1 MGDPQMM
8 GNAQQL
14 KESCG
19 DFQTFGSEQFSSEEQ
34 AAVQKALHQRLGPN
48 FISKRPGGG
57 GPVAYI
63 EGWRAISLA
72 NEIFGFNGW
81 SHSVT
86 QQTIDFVDHNQGR
99 FYVGVSAFVRVQ
111 LKDGVFH
118 EDIGYG
124 TSEGQRS
131 KALSIEKARKEAVTD
146 GLKRALKSFGNALG
160 NCLGDK
166 DYTRLIGS
174 KPKDAPNYS
183 PEESINSCSLG
194 LADIRSR
201 NIRKAEATKKQLA
214 QARLH
219 TSAPGAIQATNTAPT
234 IEEKKPSVEE
244 PVVKKKKYSID
255 VTNSKE
261 TVKIDLKEEC
271 SGEPT
276 AATGEPLD
284 PAEFAKQE
292 RLRKQKEKQAKFQS
306 EVGKRKFEEV
316 EKVHIQGKEN
326 EILVA
331 EDSDEMWESLS
342 QMPTMEMMEPAES
355 TTYNKKNLLD
365 KTGLENT
372 RLGWKSPRSIGRGQK
387 SYRV

>member
-1 MGDPQMM
+1 MA
-8 GNAQQL
+8 NAQQL
-14 KESCG
+14 KENCSE
-19 DFQTFGSEQFSSEEQ
+19 FQTFGSEQFSSEEQ

-48 FISKRPGGG
+48 FISKRPAGG
-57 GPVAYI
+57 GPVAYL
-63 EGWRAISLA
+63 EGWKAISLA

-166 DYTRLIGS
+166 DYTRLIGA
-174 KPKDAPNYS
+174 KPKDAPNYP
-183 PEESINSCSLG
+183 PEEIINSCSLG

-201 NIRKAEATKKQLA
+201 NIRKAEAAKKQLA
-214 QARLH
+214 QMRHHA
-219 TSAPGAIQATNTAPT
+219 SAPGAIPASAAGN
-234 IEEKKPSVEE
+234 IEETKPLSVE
-244 PVVKKKKYSID
+244 PVVKKKKYSIE
-255 VTNSKE
+255 VTDTKE
-261 TVKIDLKEEC
+261 TEKSDLKEEWT
-271 SGEPT
+271 SEPT
-276 AATGEPLD
+276 AIAGESLD

-292 RLRKQKEKQAKFQS
+292 RLRKQKEKQARFQS
-306 EVGKRKFEEV
+306 EVSKRKLEEMAPACN
-316 EKVHIQGKEN
+316 QGKEN

-342 QMPTMEMMEPAES
+342 QMPTMEMMMEPAES
-355 TTYNKKNLLD
+355 TMDNRKNLVD
-365 KTGLENT
+365 KTGLANT
-372 RLGWKSPRSIGRGQK
+372 RLGWKSPRSIGRGAKGQK

>member
-1 MGDPQMM
+1 
-8 GNAQQL
+8 
-14 KESCG
+14 
-19 DFQTFGSEQFSSEEQ
+19 
-34 AAVQKALHQRLGPN
+34 LHQRLGPN
-48 FISKRPGGG
+48 FISKRPAGG
-57 GPVAYI
+57 GPVAYL
-63 EGWRAISLA
+63 EGWKAISLA

-174 KPKDAPNYS
+174 KPKDAPNYP
-183 PEESINSCSLG
+183 PEEIINSYSLG

-201 NIRKAEATKKQLA
+201 NIRKAEAAKKQLA
-214 QARLH
+214 QTRLH
-219 TSAPGAIQATNTAPT
+219 TSAPAAIPASTVGN
-234 IEEKKPSVEE
+234 IEEKKPLTVE

-255 VTNSKE
+255 VTDTKE
-261 TVKIDLKEEC
+261 KEKSDPKEEC
-271 SGEPT
+271 TSGPNVT
-276 AATGEPLD
+276 AGEPLD

-292 RLRKQKEKQAKFQS
+292 RLRKQKEKQARFQS
-306 EVGKRKFEEV
+306 EVGKRKLEEM
-316 EKVHIQGKEN
+316 EPACNQGKEN

-342 QMPTMEMMEPAES
+342 QMPTMEMMMEPSES
-355 TTYNKKNLLD
+355 TMDNRKNLVD
-365 KTGLENT
+365 KTGVTNT
-372 RLGWKSPRSIGRGQK
+372 RLGWKSPRSIGRGVKGQK